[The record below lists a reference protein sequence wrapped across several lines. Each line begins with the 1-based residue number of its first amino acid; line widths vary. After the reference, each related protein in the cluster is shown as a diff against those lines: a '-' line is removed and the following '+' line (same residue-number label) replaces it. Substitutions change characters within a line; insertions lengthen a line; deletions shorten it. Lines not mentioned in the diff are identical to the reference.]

1 MRMNS
6 GCCGLDDSA
15 VENRRGWGSE
25 GVQKKPLLSP
35 TNILKNKKPPS
46 AQRSDKNVL
55 EPI

>member
-1 MRMNS
+1 MNS

-35 TNILKNKKPPS
+35 TNIRKNKKPLS
-46 AQRSDKNVL
+46 A
-55 EPI
+55 